1 MKVLIITTYV
11 LHANKDLSSVS
22 LNVSQVVHPTAST
35 VPARTPVPNVPL
47 DTLSSHNLQAQSVL
61 HASPVAELASTDN
74 LPAASLVETAFTSTM
89 VPVSLVHQTAKA
101 VLLWY
106 ALLV

>member
-1 MKVLIITTYV
+1 MLIISTYV

-22 LNVSQVVHPTAST
+22 LNVSQAVHPTAST
-35 VPARTPVPNVPL
+35 VPARTPAPNVPL

-61 HASPVAELASTDN
+61 PAFPVAELASRDN
-74 LPAASLVETAFTSTM
+74 LPTVSLVETASTSTM
-89 VPVSLVHQTAKA
+89 ESASLVHQTAKA

-106 ALLV
+106 VLLV